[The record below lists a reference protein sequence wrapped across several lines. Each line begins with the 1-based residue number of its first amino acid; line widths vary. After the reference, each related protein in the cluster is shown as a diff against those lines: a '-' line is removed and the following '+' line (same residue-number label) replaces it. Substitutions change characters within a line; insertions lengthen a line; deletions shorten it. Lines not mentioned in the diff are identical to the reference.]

1 MNIQSNALKFTKDN
15 GEVHIVCQYVRGKN
29 MVKNSK
35 GKSIDDTGLKEHGK
49 NALYEDDEYNESA
62 ESNQDKHYAQNDRA
76 SMFLDLAES

>member
-1 MNIQSNALKFTKDN
+1 MA
-15 GEVHIVCQYVRGKN
+15 
-29 MVKNSK
+29 KNSK

-76 SMFLDLAES
+76 AMFLDLAES